1 MKSIR
6 LLALSTALFCTSF
19 SNAQKYVGGDIS
31 MLPKYETNGAKYYD
45 LDGNAI
51 TDMLGFFKQ
60 QNLNSMRL
68 RLFVDPSKATRAE
81 KGQGVCQDL
90 DYVKALGKRIKEAGF
105 SLILDFHYSDTW
117 ADPGK
122 QWTPDAWTNLTDE
135 QLYTK
140 IYDYT
145 KECLEEMKKAGA
157 EPDFI
162 QTGNEISYGML
173 WGKAVITKDT
183 YNESTGNGETVYDDN
198 VASHKKCYSN
208 SPASNWTR
216 FYQLLKKA
224 GEACKEVC
232 PNAKIILH
240 TERVATTDYLTS
252 YYQKMKDN
260 GVNFDIMGLSYYPY
274 FHGGLDQLEKSLSQL
289 EKDHSDKDIM
299 IVETNYY
306 YVWQPAKKIK
316 KEDKGIDYDF
326 SSTWPITPAGQQAF
340 TKALIE
346 KLNSHS
352 KVIGLYWWMM
362 EACEN
367 GLDWGTKR
375 VTDGWCNTSLFNDSN
390 TSDTGY
396 PAGKVM
402 PAISELK
409 NFLGSESGISA
420 LGAYKADDPYWYSLD
435 GRRMNSRP
443 QAKGIYLNNGK
454 KIIINEK

>member
-1 MKSIR
+1 MLINLSADGAAVGVVIGLVIVIGVILGLIISCIKIVPQATTFIIERLGTYRTTWETGFHMKVPFIDR
-6 LLALSTALFCTSF
+6 VA
-19 SNAQKYVGGDIS
+19 KKIS
-31 MLPKYETNGAKYYD
+31 LK
-45 LDGNAI
+45 
-51 TDMLGFFKQ
+51 
-60 QNLNSMRL
+60 
-68 RLFVDPSKATRAE
+68 E
-81 KGQGVCQDL
+81 KV
-90 DYVKALGKRIKEAGF
+90 A
-105 SLILDFHYSDTW
+105 DF
-117 ADPGK
+117 AP
-122 QWTPDAWTNLTDE
+122 Q
-135 QLYTK
+135 
-140 IYDYT
+140 
-145 KECLEEMKKAGA
+145 
-157 EPDFI
+157 
-162 QTGNEISYGML
+162 
-173 WGKAVITKDT
+173 AVITKDT

-240 TERVATTDYLTS
+240 TERVATKDYLTS

-409 NFLGSESGISA
+409 NFLGSESGISS
-420 LGAYKADDPYWYSLD
+420 LGADKVDDSYWYSLD
-435 GRRMNSRP
+435 GRRMNSKP